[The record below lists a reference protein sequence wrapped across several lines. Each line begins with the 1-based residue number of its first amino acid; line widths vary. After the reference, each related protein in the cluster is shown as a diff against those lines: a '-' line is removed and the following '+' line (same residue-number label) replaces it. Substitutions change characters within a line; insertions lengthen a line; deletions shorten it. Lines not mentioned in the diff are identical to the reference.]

1 MKKKVIFLIGTLSSG
16 GAERVVS
23 NLSMKLPDDI
33 EKEIILFGDKATIDY
48 PYNGKVTFLDKAPSK
63 GLINKLITF
72 IRRVNTIKRIK
83 RNNPDVPFI
92 SFLEYPNLLNMLSPN
107 RDSIVSVRNFMS
119 TKHGKGIKSILW
131 NVSIKLFYKKA
142 HKIIVVSK
150 QIKDDLIKNYK
161 IPEEKIK
168 VIYNFYLIDEL
179 GNQSETELE
188 EKERLIFDKPTIINV
203 GRLSKQKGQHHLINA
218 FDKVRESIPNAQLVF
233 LGQGGLEEEL
243 TKQASKLGLSD
254 SVHFLGFQKNPFKYI
269 SKSKVFVLSSYYEG
283 FPNALAEAMACGVP
297 VISTDCP
304 SGPREIL
311 APQEYGNQINYGL
324 NKSRYGVLVP
334 DFTTSDEKITENII
348 SESIIEIMNNTNL
361 YNYFLEQSHQRIQDF
376 NVENIVK
383 EWEKLIAKNC

>member
-23 NLSMKLPDDI
+23 NLSMKLPDNI

-48 PYNGKVTFLDKAPSK
+48 PYNGKITFLDKAPSK

-72 IRRVNTIKRIK
+72 IRRVNTLKRIK
-83 RNNPDVPFI
+83 KNNPGAPFI
-92 SFLEYPNLLNMLSPN
+92 SFLEYPNLLNMLSLN
-107 RDSIVSVRNFMS
+107 KNSIVSVRNFMS
-119 TKHGKGIKSILW
+119 TKHNKGVKSLLW
-131 NVSIKLFYKKA
+131 NMSIKFFYKKA
-142 HKIIVVSK
+142 REIIVVSK

-168 VIYNFYLIDEL
+168 VIYNFYLLDEL
-179 GNQSETELE
+179 SNQSGAELE
-188 EKERLIFDKPTIINV
+188 EKEMITFDKPTIINV
-203 GRLSKQKGQHHLINA
+203 GRLSVQKGQHHLINA
-218 FDKVRESIPNAQLVF
+218 FDKVREIIPNAQLVF

-283 FPNALAEAMACGVP
+283 FPNALAEAMACRVP

-311 APQEYGNQINYGL
+311 APQEYGRQISYGL
-324 NKSRYGVLVP
+324 NESRYGVLVP
-334 DFTTSDEKITENII
+334 DFTTSNEKKAENIM
-348 SESIIEIMNNTNL
+348 SESIIEIINNPNL
-361 YNYFLEQSHQRIQDF
+361 YTGFSEKSHQRIQDF
-376 NVENIVK
+376 NVDNIIK